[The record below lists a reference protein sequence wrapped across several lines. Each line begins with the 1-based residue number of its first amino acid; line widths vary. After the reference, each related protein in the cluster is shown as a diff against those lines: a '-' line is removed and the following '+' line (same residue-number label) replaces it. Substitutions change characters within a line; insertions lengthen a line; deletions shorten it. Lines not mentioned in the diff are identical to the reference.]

1 MQQLSNSSQLRGS
14 NFLSER
20 SYSLKC
26 LSSICSS
33 TPGFPAQAGCRC
45 WHAGQHRP
53 GGSLLKAVGHRIQ
66 DKHWTVGRDGN
77 ETGPW
82 WTLLQGSLEGRGR
95 MGVTGVLCDL
105 FKTLGIWCG
114 GLLRDSGCLT
124 LGDLQGSLQSK
135 DSAWFETKVA
145 LQVPGTENVQ
155 VHQCSQIQD
164 SHDRALTLGTH
175 HPALAKERPAF
186 MQNTWTARGCLV
198 KGSQ

>member
-20 SYSLKC
+20 SYSPKC

-33 TPGFPAQAGCRC
+33 MPGSRHRQAAGADMLGSTVLPGHFRRQWGTGFKTNTEQEWQCPLLDTLARKLGRRREDGSSRC
-45 WHAGQHRP
+45 
-53 GGSLLKAVGHRIQ
+53 
-66 DKHWTVGRDGN
+66 
-77 ETGPW
+77 
-82 WTLLQGSLEGRGR
+82 
-95 MGVTGVLCDL
+95 LCDL

-124 LGDLQGSLQSK
+124 LGDLQESLQSK
-135 DSAWFETKVA
+135 DSARYKTKVA
-145 LQVPGTENVQ
+145 LQVLGTGTVQ
-155 VHQCSQIQD
+155 VHQCSQICY
-164 SHDRALTLGTH
+164 SHNRALTLGTH
-175 HPALAKERPAF
+175 HPTLEKERPAL